1 MSVIVKGMDL
11 PLGCCYEE
19 YEKWYGHTEY
29 CPFCNHDDVPY
40 CILELNHMVFE
51 ELHFIEIDSRPDWC
65 PLIEIPKD
73 ARLIDGKEL
82 KENIIKWMPPDP
94 CGVEEKEFPFETD
107 ICVSTLMEIDE
118 APTIFEDND
127 ES

>member
-40 CILELNHMVFE
+40 CILEPNNMVDE
-51 ELHFIEIDSRPDWC
+51 ELLFIGIDSRPDWC
-65 PLIEIPKD
+65 PLIEIPKGL
-73 ARLIDGKEL
+73 RLIDANKTKKNIRGEDEGHITKSIL
-82 KENIIKWMPPDP
+82 KEWIDVQPVIF
-94 CGVEEKEFPFETD
+94 EEKE
-107 ICVSTLMEIDE
+107 
-118 APTIFEDND
+118 ND
-127 ES
+127 

>member
-40 CILELNHMVFE
+40 CILEPNNMVDE
-51 ELHFIEIDSRPDWC
+51 ELLFIGIDSRPDWC
-65 PLIEIPKD
+65 PLIKIPSGLKLVD
-73 ARLIDGKEL
+73 ANELIDKSEWYGERATY
-82 KENIIKWMPPDP
+82 NNPMPD
-94 CGVEEKEFPFETD
+94 GVEAVSVED
-107 ICVSTLMEIDE
+107 IENATVIYEE
-118 APTIFEDND
+118 
-127 ES
+127 ESCQ

>member
-40 CILELNHMVFE
+40 CIFEPNNMVDE
-51 ELHFIEIDSRPDWC
+51 ELLFIGIDSRPDWC
-65 PLIEIPKD
+65 PLTEIPKESRLVD
-73 ARLIDGKEL
+73 ANVMKSTIDGTNYNAISRIKEWI
-82 KENIIKWMPPDP
+82 NNQ
-94 CGVEEKEFPFETD
+94 T
-107 ICVSTLMEIDE
+107 
-118 APTIFEDND
+118 TIFEEEEND
-127 ES
+127 

>member
-40 CILELNHMVFE
+40 CILEPNNMVDE
-51 ELHFIEIDSRPDWC
+51 ELLFIGIDSRPDWC
-65 PLIEIPKD
+65 PLTEIPKGSRLVD
-73 ARLIDGKEL
+73 ANEMKGTIDGNNYNAISHVKE
-82 KENIIKWMPPDP
+82 W
-94 CGVEEKEFPFETD
+94 
-107 ICVSTLMEIDE
+107 IDNQ
-118 APTIFEDND
+118 PTIYEEEEND
-127 ES
+127 

>member
-19 YEKWYGHTEY
+19 YEKWTEKTKY
-29 CPFCNHDDVPY
+29 CPFCNHEDVPY
-40 CILELNHMVFE
+40 CILELNKMVFE

-65 PLIEIPKD
+65 PLIEIPKG
-73 ARLIDGKEL
+73 AKLLDGNKVKDKTNIQLL
-82 KENIIKWMPPDP
+82 KTCIN
-94 CGVEEKEFPFETD
+94 VQ
-107 ICVSTLMEIDE
+107 
-118 APTIFEDND
+118 PTIFEDND